1 MVLTVLDTE
10 VVVVDFNVAP
20 ELDYVPPVYN
30 PHPEEPPTK
39 LPPV

>member
-1 MVLTVLDTE
+1 MVLTVLDAE

-20 ELDYVPPVYN
+20 ELEYVPLVYN
-30 PHPEEPPTK
+30 PHPEELPIK